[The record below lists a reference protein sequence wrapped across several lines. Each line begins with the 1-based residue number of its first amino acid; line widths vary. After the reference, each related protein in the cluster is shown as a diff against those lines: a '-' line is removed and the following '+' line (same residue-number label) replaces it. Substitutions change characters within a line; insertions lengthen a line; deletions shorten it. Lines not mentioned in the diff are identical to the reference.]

1 MSRRPAIVIALLL
14 GAGLLGGCSSTV
26 HLEPA
31 EDANNPLCAD
41 VTVGL
46 KNADS
51 IADLDR
57 RWTDAQATVAWGEP
71 EGDAAIILRCG
82 VTVPGPTAE
91 LQCVTL
97 EGVDWLVDASDTPYL
112 RLTSYGRDPAV
123 QLYIDTE
130 VVSSNDVIG
139 SRTLVG
145 ALTSIPAD
153 GRCTTPDEL
162 DEDTQNLLDGTPS
175 S

>member
-1 MSRRPAIVIALLL
+1 M
-14 GAGLLGGCSSTV
+14 
-26 HLEPA
+26 
-31 EDANNPLCAD
+31 
-41 VTVGL
+41 
-46 KNADS
+46 
-51 IADLDR
+51 
-57 RWTDAQATVAWGEP
+57 
-71 EGDAAIILRCG
+71 
-82 VTVPGPTAE
+82 
-91 LQCVTL
+91 
-97 EGVDWLVDASDTPYL
+97 
-112 RLTSYGRDPAV
+112 